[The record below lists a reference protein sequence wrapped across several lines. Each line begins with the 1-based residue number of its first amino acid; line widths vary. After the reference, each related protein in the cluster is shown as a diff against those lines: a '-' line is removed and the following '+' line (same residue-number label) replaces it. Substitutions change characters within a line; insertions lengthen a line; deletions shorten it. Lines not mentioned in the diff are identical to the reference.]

1 MQSSGGF
8 LAIVKRAAILVFNAL
23 LVLLVW
29 ALYQPHHDAWQKGP
43 TWGNAAPDVR
53 AAVLG
58 QLSAFQD
65 GYAKRDTGQV
75 DAFMSRLFSRD
86 HTLVLGTMPGEIYP
100 GYARAS
106 EIIRTDWESWGDC
119 RFRIDQTQVS
129 AVGDVAWFAT
139 VGSVKFDLSRFLVL
153 PLRLSG
159 VMVNEQGTWK
169 LRQAQF
175 QFDLDLSPLL
185 VLNMVLL
192 VWLGVNAV
200 WLLVVAYRR
209 LGFAP
214 LTPIAKR

>member
-1 MQSSGGF
+1 M
-8 LAIVKRAAILVFNAL
+8 AIVKRAAILAFNVL
-23 LVLLVW
+23 LIFLVW
-29 ALYQPHHDAWQKGP
+29 ALYQPHQDAWQKAP

-58 QLSAFQD
+58 QLGAFQD
-65 GYAKRDTGQV
+65 GYTKRDTGQV
-75 DAFMSRLFSRD
+75 DAFMSRLFSRERP
-86 HTLVLGTMPGEIYP
+86 LVLGTMPGEIYA
-100 GYARAS
+100 GYDRAG
-106 EIIRTDWESWGDC
+106 EVIRTDWESWGDC
-119 RFRIDQTQVS
+119 RFRLDQTMVS
-129 AVGDVAWFAT
+129 AAGNVVWFAT

-159 VMVNEQGTWK
+159 VMVNEEGAWK

-200 WLLVVAYRR
+200 WLLVSLWRRAASRR
-209 LGFAP
+209 LSPTGA
-214 LTPIAKR
+214 R